1 MAQDPQ
7 IVEREKRSGGACRFL
22 RAFYAPR
29 QLFEE
34 LAEKPS
40 LLAMALALTAINLVL
55 VIVALPKLQAL
66 TLHMFEQNPPPVP
79 PEELERVRALLPQQV
94 AIGGVASAVFFPW
107 IIWLLVALALKIYA
121 AFSTKEASYRTLF
134 AVAVFGYLPMFLG
147 SVIGYLLVLFLP
159 VQSLPHVTLSLAALL
174 PPQKTFL
181 YNFLGQCSPF
191 TWWSLALW
199 GLGGA
204 VAMRTKPSGPILYMF
219 GLWLLV
225 ALLLAALG
233 TLSPGVA

>member
-7 IVEREKRSGGACRFL
+7 IVEREKRSGGCRFL

-34 LAEKPS
+34 LADKPS
-40 LLAMALALTAINLVL
+40 FLAMALALTAINLVL
-55 VIVALPKLQAL
+55 VVVALPKLQAL

-79 PEELERVRALLPQQV
+79 PEELERVRALLPKQV
-94 AIGGVASAVFFPW
+94 AIGGVASGVLFPW
-107 IIWLLVALALKIYA
+107 VIWLLVALALKIYA
-121 AFSTKEASYRTLF
+121 AFSTKEAPYRTLF
-134 AVAVFGYLPMFLG
+134 AVAVFGYLPVFLG
-147 SVIGYLLVLFLP
+147 SIIAYVLILALP
-159 VQSLPHVTLSLAALL
+159 VQSLPHVTLSLAAFL
-174 PPQKTFL
+174 PQQKTLL
-181 YNFLGQCSPF
+181 YNFLAQCNPF
-191 TWWSLALW
+191 TWWSLVLW

-204 VAMRTKPSGPILYMF
+204 VAMRTKPSGPVLYMF

-233 TLSPGVA
+233 TLSPGAA